1 MIKGQE
7 RFLSKPFLQNSSGR
21 KCIFMTPMKW
31 FYSFIKPYRPRIF
44 LGLVLVT
51 FLAALAIINPVVS
64 GHVVD
69 DVIKMCIRDRLP
81 LLCTRAEMGISSSQF
96 FIAVSSCFAAA
107 GRPTIIKEWRESF
120 FAFFFTDTTSIS
132 GSSYRWMNGSLQ
144 FCNVLTPGNTCH

>member
-69 DVIKMCIRDRLP
+69 DVISGGQYEKLPVLIAILLLVTAARSVLRFFVPRACSIR
-81 LLCTRAEMGISSSQF
+81 
-96 FIAVSSCFAAA
+96 
-107 GRPTIIKEWRESF
+107 
-120 FAFFFTDTTSIS
+120 
-132 GSSYRWMNGSLQ
+132 
-144 FCNVLTPGNTCH
+144 